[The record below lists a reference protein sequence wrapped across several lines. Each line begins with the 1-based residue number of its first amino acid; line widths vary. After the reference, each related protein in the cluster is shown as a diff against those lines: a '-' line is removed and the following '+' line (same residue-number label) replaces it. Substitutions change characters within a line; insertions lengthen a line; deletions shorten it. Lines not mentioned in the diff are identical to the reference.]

1 MKVTDATLD
10 RIQQRRE
17 KLERKGVLKE
27 EIPGSNVAAFHLW
40 QVDENGL
47 LEACHLL
54 HEEDED
60 GCHTRPGE
68 HEGAGLTMVMIPAG
82 KFLPGPE
89 KIPTES
95 GQLVNVLPPLLFET
109 PEMWAEACK
118 DGFVLPDRRI
128 RLTDAPS
135 PPEEFP
141 TADIERV
148 PDGVIG
154 ATGGDPNARDRPLAL
169 RPEEIDRDAAIADFE
184 KHRRKRDGDTPP
196 VTPKHKPKPKTFE
209 EHTSRVREEM
219 LAKFEAERLA
229 QQKQE
234 TKAPL
239 NMAMAPTIKDWKG
252 Y

>member
-1 MKVTDATLD
+1 MSKIEL
-10 RIQQRRE
+10 
-17 KLERKGVLKE
+17 RKEL
-27 EIPGSNVAAFHLW
+27 AAFQKQHGALPGGTPTAIHLW

-54 HEEDED
+54 HQEDDD

-95 GQLVNVLPPLLFET
+95 GQLVNALPPLLFET

-118 DGFVLPDRRI
+118 EGFVLPDRRI

-135 PPEEFP
+135 PPEEIIP
-141 TADIERV
+141 PCDIERV
-148 PDGVIG
+148 PDAVIG
-154 ATGGDPNARDRPLAL
+154 ATGSASKPLAL
-169 RPEEIDRDAAIADFE
+169 HPKDIDRKAVLLDLE
-184 KHRRKRDGDTPP
+184 KHRKERATPP
-196 VTPKHKPKPKTFE
+196 AVPTPKPKARTLQE
-209 EHTSRVREEM
+209 RTQQIKEEM
-219 LAKFEAERLA
+219 LAQFEANRLA